1 MAGEFI
7 ENSINERGDM
17 LIREINARMILRA
30 KMETTTFKLGGS
42 QISTQTKKEKLKMRR
57 NMKMKMKLPRKTS
70 EEGGG

>member
-17 LIREINARMILRA
+17 LIREIKPRMILRA
-30 KMETTTFKLGGS
+30 KMETTTFKLGS
-42 QISTQTKKEKLKMRR
+42 QISTQTKKEKLKMRL

>member
-17 LIREINARMILRA
+17 LIREIKARMILRA

-42 QISTQTKKEKLKMRR
+42 QISTQTI
-57 NMKMKMKLPRKTS
+57 RKS
-70 EEGGG
+70 